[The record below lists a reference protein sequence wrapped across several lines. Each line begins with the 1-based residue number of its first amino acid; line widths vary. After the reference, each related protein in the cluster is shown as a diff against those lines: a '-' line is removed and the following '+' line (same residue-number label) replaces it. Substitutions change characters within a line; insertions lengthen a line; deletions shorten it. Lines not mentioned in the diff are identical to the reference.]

1 MLAILKS
8 LFDNPNREAK
18 RLNRDAAT
26 VIDSATKAIPVDR
39 VREIA
44 LMTLELLGEAHAHLD
59 KHTQS
64 RDQVLYRFRQLHG
77 EARRRMDQVG
87 LTAYTLIVIH
97 LRAEALGDIA
107 APALEAID
115 DFIGRWAHAAEEQQR
130 APVE

>member
-1 MLAILKS
+1 MREFLKS
-8 LFDNPNREAK
+8 LFDNPDREAK

-26 VIDSATKAIPVDR
+26 VIDSATRSIPVDR
-39 VREIA
+39 IREIA
-44 LMTLELLGEAHAHLD
+44 LMTLQRLGEVREHLD

-64 RDQVLYRFRQLHG
+64 HDQVLYRFQQLHG

-87 LTAYTLIVIH
+87 LTAYTLVIIH

-107 APALEAID
+107 TPALEAID

-130 APVE
+130 APAR